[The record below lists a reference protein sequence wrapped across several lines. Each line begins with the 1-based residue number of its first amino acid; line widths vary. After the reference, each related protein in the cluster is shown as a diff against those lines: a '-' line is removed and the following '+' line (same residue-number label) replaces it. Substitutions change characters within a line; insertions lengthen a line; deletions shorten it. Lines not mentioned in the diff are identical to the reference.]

1 MERIKLESI
10 IEKYHLGGLC
20 EAVQWKIQDHQLS
33 IRFIS
38 PNRDMAGE
46 VKCSSFMLENSNA
59 VIYNT
64 TQLSKLIGVM
74 DKNINLN
81 LSKSGKVFT
90 KLYIS
95 DETFNVTYALT
106 DPMMAPTT
114 PDVNEPDT
122 YDIELKL
129 DKNYVNNLIK
139 AKNSITNDNTMGI
152 QDDRNLYG
160 NSILKF
166 IFGGENDYS
175 NKITYD
181 IPLETNTP
189 HIIIS
194 ELLTFDSDLFKTIL
208 NANKSF
214 NHMSMKINTQG
225 LMRLEFV
232 YDDVTS
238 EYFILKKADI

>member
-1 MERIKLESI
+1 MIKINDLLERILFLK
-10 IEKYHLGGLC
+10 K
-20 EAVQWKIQDHQLS
+20 
-33 IRFIS
+33 
-38 PNRDMAGE
+38 
-46 VKCSSFMLENSNA
+46 ENN
-59 VIYNT
+59 
-64 TQLSKLIGVM
+64 
-74 DKNINLN
+74 
-81 LSKSGKVFT
+81 
-90 KLYIS
+90 KLYFINKNNDKDWWSKTSPKLVKYILDNPSIMPNEDGFYLILTSERIGSIDLKDWIS

-106 DPMMAPTT
+106 DPMMAPST
-114 PDVNEPDT
+114 PDVNEPDK